1 MARVSTTSKARSGSE
16 SPSPRMMSNL
26 RLVSMG
32 TIVSRVLGLLRDMGM
47 TATFGAGTTLDAFIV
62 AFRIPNLARQL
73 LGEGAL
79 STAFLP
85 LFVRCREHQGDRV
98 AREMM
103 TAVGVSVGVILS
115 SVIFL
120 AEAGIWTTCWFIEL
134 SASTELLLALLALM
148 LPYSLLICL
157 SALFCA
163 ALHAQRQFLWPALVP
178 IALNL
183 LWLIML
189 VAGTNLWSW
198 PQSRALFIA
207 CAVTLAGCVQLLIP
221 LWALHAR
228 GMGLIRTWRAGW
240 PFVADVFRSM
250 LPVVIGMSLLQMSAI
265 LDSLIAWGLSQP
277 DDAGT
282 AWCQL
287 LGLSPLMESGTAS
300 ALYIGQRMYQ
310 LPLGVFGVALGTV
323 LYPMLTQHAQRGE
336 FELLRTDLSRG
347 LQMMLAVAVPASAGL
362 CVLAWPLTLALFRHG
377 EFNLDDARLVSR
389 MIAIYGAGVWAYIGI
404 AIVNRAFYATN
415 DRLTPMRFG
424 FLALGLNL
432 LFDLGFIVWLG
443 GAGMALGSVL
453 ASAIQILLTTRRL
466 NQQVGP
472 LNWPA
477 IWRTFRKTLLATG
490 VMTISCL
497 ISMKFLPA
505 SETLMARLL
514 MLLCPCLVGIVTYFT
529 MARITGMSELD
540 DFLHRG

>member
-1 MARVSTTSKARSGSE
+1 
-16 SPSPRMMSNL
+16 MMSNL

-32 TIVSRVLGLLRDMGM
+32 TMVSRALGLLRDMGM
-47 TATFGAGTTLDAFIV
+47 TAIFGAGTTLDAFIV

-85 LFVRCREHQGDRV
+85 LFVHCREHHGDRT

-103 TAVGVSVGVILS
+103 TAVGISVGIILS
-115 SVIFL
+115 GMILL
-120 AEAGIWTTCWFIEL
+120 AEAGIWTAWWSMRL

-178 IALNL
+178 VALNSF
-183 LWLIML
+183 WLTML
-189 VAGTNLWSW
+189 AVGASIWSL
-198 PQSRALFIA
+198 PHSRALFIA

-240 PFVADVFRSM
+240 PFVADVFRAM

-277 DDAGT
+277 DDGGT

-287 LGLSPLMESGTAS
+287 LGLAPLMESGTAS

-323 LYPMLTQHAQRGE
+323 LYPMLTQHAQRGAS
-336 FELLRTDLSRG
+336 ELLRADLSRG
-347 LQMMLAVAVPASAGL
+347 LQMMLAVAIPASAGL
-362 CVLAWPLTLALFRHG
+362 CLLAWPLTLALFRHG
-377 EFNLDDARLVSR
+377 EFSLDDAHLVSR
-389 MIAIYGAGVWAYIGI
+389 MIAIYGTGVWAYIGI
-404 AIVNRAFYATN
+404 AIMNRAFYATN

-453 ASAIQILLTTRRL
+453 ASVIQVLLTTRRL
-466 NQQVGP
+466 NRQVGP

-477 IWRTFRKTLLATG
+477 IWQTLGKSLLATG
-490 VMTISCL
+490 VMAISCL
-497 ISMKFLPA
+497 VSMLLLPA
-505 SETLMARLL
+505 PETLMTRLL

-529 MARITGMSELD
+529 MARVIGMPELD
-540 DFLHRG
+540 DFLRRERRVRENE